1 MNDTKVEGHITQ
13 HNTLLWVYLDDQLY
27 LPVKS

>member
-13 HNTLLWVYLDDQLY
+13 HNTLLRVYLDDQLY

>member
-13 HNTLLWVYLDDQLY
+13 HNTLLRVYLDHELY